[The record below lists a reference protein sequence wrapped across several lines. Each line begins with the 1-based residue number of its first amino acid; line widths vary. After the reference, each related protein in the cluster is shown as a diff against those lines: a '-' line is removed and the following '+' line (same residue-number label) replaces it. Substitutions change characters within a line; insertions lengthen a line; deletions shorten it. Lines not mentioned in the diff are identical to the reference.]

1 MTWISVETEK
11 FIIENFLVIVFA
23 IAITVALIFPT
34 PGATLG
40 LILYNGK
47 SLIQSINTIIVFFIS
62 GITLKVEDFADL
74 SKYTKP
80 ILYGILSINLL
91 TTVLAPFFLHATFL
105 APNFRLGLTIFSCVP
120 TTLGVGVALTQ
131 LATGDVMLALIL
143 TVLTNSLGTLTTPFL
158 LKIYLNSNNN
168 SEFHFDSFGLFIN
181 LIIEVLIPTVIGI
194 AVRYYLVSLRSTIQK
209 YKTSLSVFSTSNLA
223 MIVWMALSKSRD
235 LLLQQ
240 SIKDIIVVLIAAS
253 VMHII
258 YLIGNFLV
266 ATKYGLD
273 FEVTQAVTVV
283 IMSSQKSNPV
293 ALAVINGM
301 GLPHPGLVVIP
312 GILGQLA
319 QIFIGS
325 FIARSFR
332 ALIHEEKNKHIPI
345 STVDEESK
353 ELVPTGYYQYEASPE
368 EEKLVEEAQALLEVL
383 E

>member
-40 LILYNGK
+40 SILFDGK
-47 SLIQSINTIIVFFIS
+47 SFIQSINTIIVFFIS

-168 SEFHFDSFGLFIN
+168 NEFHFDSFGLFVN

-194 AVRYYLVSLRSTIQK
+194 AVRYYIISLEAQFK
-209 YKTSLSVFSTSNLA
+209 
-223 MIVWMALSKSRD
+223 
-235 LLLQQ
+235 
-240 SIKDIIVVLIAAS
+240 SIKQV
-253 VMHII
+253 
-258 YLIGNFLV
+258 
-266 ATKYGLD
+266 
-273 FEVTQAVTVV
+273 
-283 IMSSQKSNPV
+283 
-293 ALAVINGM
+293 
-301 GLPHPGLVVIP
+301 
-312 GILGQLA
+312 
-319 QIFIGS
+319 
-325 FIARSFR
+325 
-332 ALIHEEKNKHIPI
+332 
-345 STVDEESK
+345 
-353 ELVPTGYYQYEASPE
+353 
-368 EEKLVEEAQALLEVL
+368 
-383 E
+383 

>member
-40 LILYNGK
+40 SILYDGK

-91 TTVLAPFFLHATFL
+91 TTVLAPFFLHAIFL
-105 APNFRLGLTIFSCVP
+105 APNFRLGLTIFACVP

-209 YKTSLSVFSTSNLA
+209 YRTSLSIFSTSNLA